1 MAVNRQRNFLL
12 SALVSLTI
20 VIIAYVV
27 VMYFPVTAEIRDQPL
42 DVIKEDSHQTKS
54 LALSDKL
61 EVDQQVSTAQKTK
74 LNLPEYL
81 QDTLVDGSL
90 PVDSQGQLIIS
101 REIRDLFDYFLSVQG
116 IELLEQSVNRLQQ
129 YVRLHLSPPAEG
141 QALAL
146 LEQYLAYK
154 KALVALENTVT
165 DSGDYLGIK
174 AQSTYD
180 ISILNNRLMVLNQLR
195 QQYFSASTTE
205 AFFGRDNRYDQYML
219 ERITIL
225 QNEML
230 TAEQQMAAIS
240 ALNASLSDK
249 DKKLFLIADPVSHKK
264 AINSLAGS
272 DDSTKQA
279 LITEFGSAAVE
290 RLTQLE
296 QMRNRWQQRLDN
308 YKQSLH
314 HIVESTMAVEDKTQ
328 AIESL
333 LQQSFST
340 NEQVRVKALVKHP

>member
-1 MAVNRQRNFLL
+1 MAVNRQRSFLL

-27 VMYFPVTAEIRDQPL
+27 VMYFPVTAEIRNQPL
-42 DVIKEDSHQTKS
+42 DVIKEDSHQAKS
-54 LALSDKL
+54 LVLNDRFEL
-61 EVDQQVSTAQKTK
+61 DQQAYTTQQAKI
-74 LNLPEYL
+74 NLPEYL

-90 PVDSQGQLIIS
+90 TVDSLGQLVIH
-101 REIRDLFDYFLSVQG
+101 RELRDLFDYFLSVQG
-116 IELLEQSVNRLQQ
+116 LESLEQSVNRLQQ
-129 YVRLHLSPPAEG
+129 YIRLHLRPPAEG

-146 LEQYLAYK
+146 LERYLAYK
-154 KALVALENTVT
+154 KALVTLENTVI

-180 ISILNNRLMVLNQLR
+180 ISVLNNRLMVLNQLR
-195 QQYFSASTTE
+195 QQYFSASTAE

-225 QNEML
+225 QNEMFS
-230 TAEQQMAAIS
+230 AEQQMAAIS
-240 ALNASLSDK
+240 ALNASLSDN
-249 DKKLFLIADPVSHKK
+249 DKKLFLIADPVSQKK
-264 AINSLAGS
+264 AINVLAGS
-272 DDSTKQA
+272 DDSAKQA

-296 QMRNRWQQRLDN
+296 QMRNQWQQRLAN

-328 AIESL
+328 SIEL
-333 LQQSFST
+333 LLKQSFST